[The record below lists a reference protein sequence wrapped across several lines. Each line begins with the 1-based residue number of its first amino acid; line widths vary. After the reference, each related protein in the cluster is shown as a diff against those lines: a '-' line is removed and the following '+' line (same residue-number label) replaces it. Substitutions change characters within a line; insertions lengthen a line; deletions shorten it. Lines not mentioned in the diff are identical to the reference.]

1 MRHMDIEKTMEFLL
15 GQQARFEALMF
26 HLADRAADMED
37 RHDREMSEIRS
48 ALSRAVRAG
57 IEEQRRERVRR
68 NELDGKITQLA
79 AAQVV
84 TEEKLQKL
92 LDGLSK
98 KNGTG

>member
-1 MRHMDIEKTMEFLL
+1 MDIEKTMEFLL
-15 GQQARFEALMF
+15 GQQARFDAPMF
-26 HLADRAADMED
+26 QLADRAAEIEE
-37 RHDREMSEIRS
+37 RHDREMAEIRS